1 MVKQPCRP
9 GDGVVTA
16 GANVVEVA
24 FVGVIFGMAGVAAG
38 LGGAESPG
46 FVAAVALVVGMLA

>member
-1 MVKQPCRP
+1 M
-9 GDGVVTA
+9 TA